1 MKKKKRNNKQKML
14 LNIKTNKDLNWN
26 DVEAITG
33 YTRQNIDH
41 AFKNGT
47 QKTIDKVLA
56 ILESVWFFYAY
67 SVKELLLSH
76 KNNQLEKVKV
86 LEQVSLF
93 WFFKICHIITPRP
106 YFSGLL
112 MFRISTRRFD
122 SFGGYQKKLK
132 RYIW

>member
-47 QKTIDKVLA
+47 QKTIDKVLE
-56 ILESVWFFYAY
+56 ILESVWFFYTY
-67 SVKELLLSH
+67 TVDKTH
-76 KNNQLEKVKV
+76 KFILI
-86 LEQVSLF
+86 F
-93 WFFKICHIITPRP
+93 
-106 YFSGLL
+106 
-112 MFRISTRRFD
+112 
-122 SFGGYQKKLK
+122 
-132 RYIW
+132 

>member
-14 LNIKTNKDLNWN
+14 LNIKINKDLNWN

-47 QKTIDKVLA
+47 QKTIDKVLE

-67 SVKELLLSH
+67 SVDKT
-76 KNNQLEKVKV
+76 
-86 LEQVSLF
+86 VSKDT
-93 WFFKICHIITPRP
+93 KISLPIQWTHSLNLKYYII
-106 YFSGLL
+106 S
-112 MFRISTRRFD
+112 
-122 SFGGYQKKLK
+122 
-132 RYIW
+132 RYKT

>member
-33 YTRQNIDH
+33 YTRQNIHH

-47 QKTIDKVLA
+47 QKTIDKVLE

-67 SVKELLLSH
+67 SVDKTQT
-76 KNNQLEKVKV
+76 KRRVTN
-86 LEQVSLF
+86 
-93 WFFKICHIITPRP
+93 C
-106 YFSGLL
+106 
-112 MFRISTRRFD
+112 STSAARTEAEN
-122 SFGGYQKKLK
+122 
-132 RYIW
+132 